1 MKIGFDGKRIF
12 HNFRGLG
19 NYSRNLVEG
28 IMEFS
33 PENEVFIFT
42 PPFNDER
49 AINWVKNHQNGNII
63 SPKSK
68 FFEKFP
74 SIWRSLFLSHEIK
87 KMDLDIYHGL
97 SHELPFFVNQL
108 RCKKVVTVHDLIFK
122 RYPSFFSLIDR
133 TIYSIKYSY
142 SCRNADLIIAIC
154 EQTKKD
160 LIDLMGVPSRKIEV
174 AYQSCNPI
182 FNKQLTNEERSSIR
196 VKYKLP
202 ENYILF
208 VGALEPN
215 KNALNLVKAFENL
228 KSKDLFLVLVGKGK
242 SYKEQILKEIALGGI
257 KEKVI
262 FYDYIPT
269 EDLPGIYQLAKLF
282 VFPSF
287 FEGFGIPIIEALF
300 SRTPVITTKGHCFPE
315 SGGPS
320 TLYVDTSD
328 PMEIS
333 SAIKRV
339 LENSDLAK
347 GMVEGGFEYVQKFC
361 PEKTNKKLIEIYNS
375 LKSI

>member
-28 IMEFS
+28 IMDFS
-33 PENEVFIFT
+33 PENEVIIFT
-42 PPFNDER
+42 PPFKDER
-49 AINWVKNHQNGNII
+49 AKSWAKNHPDAKII
-63 SPKSK
+63 TPQFK
-68 FFEKFP
+68 FFKKYP
-74 SIWRSLFLSHEIK
+74 SIWRSLFLSKEIQ

-97 SHELPFFVNQL
+97 SHELPFFVDQL
-108 RCKKVVTVHDLIFK
+108 KCKKVVTIHDLIFK
-122 RYPSFFSLIDR
+122 RYPEFFSPIDR
-133 TIYSIKYSY
+133 NIYSIKYSY
-142 SCRNADLIIAIC
+142 SCKNADLIIAIC

-160 LIDLMGVPSRKIEV
+160 LVELMGIPSRKIEV
-174 AYQSCNPI
+174 AFQSCNPI
-182 FNKQLTNEERSSIR
+182 FNNQLTNEQRSSIR
-196 VKYKLP
+196 NKYKLP

-215 KNALNLVKAFENL
+215 KNALNLVKAFDDL

-242 SYKEQILKEIALGGI
+242 SYKEQILKEIALRGI

-269 EDLPGIYQLAKLF
+269 EDLPGVYQLAKLF

-315 SGGPS
+315 SGGPL
-320 TLYVDTSD
+320 TLYVDTSK
-328 PMEIS
+328 PAEIS
-333 SAIKRV
+333 IAINRI
-339 LENSDLAK
+339 LENPDLAK
-347 GMVEGGFEYVQKFC
+347 EMVERGFEYVQKFRL
-361 PEKTNKKLIEIYNS
+361 ESTTQRLLDVYKSVNS
-375 LKSI
+375 